1 MSHFTSVETKIH
13 DLICLELALKDL
25 GYAFTKAEAE
35 QFVTVKGYLGQT
47 TEATISIHA
56 SKTYDIGVK
65 VTASGVSFVA
75 DWWGVE
81 TTRGVTEKE
90 FVSAV
95 KQRYAYHKV
104 MQEIRKKG
112 YTLAEE
118 EVTEDNHIRIRVRS
132 WE

>member
-1 MSHFTSVETKIH
+1 MSHFTTVETKIT
-13 DLICLELALKDL
+13 DLVALELALKDL
-25 GYAFTKAEAE
+25 NYAFTKAEE
-35 QFVTVKGYLGQT
+35 HQFVTVKGYLGQT
-47 TEATISIHA
+47 TEATIAIHA

-65 VTASGVSFVA
+65 VGEKGVSFVA

-90 FVSAV
+90 FVQAV

-104 MQEIRKKG
+104 MGEILKKG
-112 YTLAEE
+112 YSLQEE
-118 EVTEDNHIRIRVRS
+118 EQTEDKVIRIRVRS